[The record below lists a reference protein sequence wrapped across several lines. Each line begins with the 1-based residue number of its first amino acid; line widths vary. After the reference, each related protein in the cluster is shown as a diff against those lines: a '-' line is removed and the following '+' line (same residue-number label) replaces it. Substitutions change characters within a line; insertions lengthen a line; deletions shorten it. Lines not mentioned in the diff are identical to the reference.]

1 MRAAV
6 QQQFPLAY
14 LDASNGAEGIMGTR
28 DAIRRADTQGRES
41 ARRGLE
47 QVTDPMHSA
56 SSVDDRV
63 VTNPDPEE
71 QEQDPKRPQT
81 EPIVSIN
88 GEDVDSST
96 GEERQVPQRKRPA
109 A

>member
-1 MRAAV
+1 MGVSDAKSRAG
-6 QQQFPLAY
+6 L
-14 LDASNGAEGIMGTR
+14 
-28 DAIRRADTQGRES
+28 QGREA

-47 QVTDPMHSA
+47 KVNDLMHTG

-71 QEQDPKRPQT
+71 QEPKQT
-81 EPIVSIN
+81 QAKPIVSIN
-88 GEDVDSST
+88 GEDVDRTSA
-96 GEERQVPQRKRPA
+96 EKEQNRPERKRPA